1 MSANDKKALI
11 VKLLQQSKRP
21 YTLKDL
27 EKLAAKAGVVQ
38 NTVKDLAKE
47 LVDEVRIN
55 VFKLDRLTT
64 FPKERD

>member
-1 MSANDKKALI
+1 MGKKMSANDKKALI

-38 NTVKDLAKE
+38 K
-47 LVDEVRIN
+47 
-55 VFKLDRLTT
+55 
-64 FPKERD
+64 